1 MVKIQSLPIEGIAM
15 TSQARAGGEHH
26 FAEFPNGYGASVFR
40 HSNGGDYHV
49 AVMVDGDVAYDTP
62 ITDDVVECG
71 TVEDVA
77 AVLLRISRLPAR

>member
-1 MVKIQSLPIEGIAM
+1 MNIKSLPIEGIAM

-26 FAEFPNGYGASVFR
+26 FAEFPNGYDASVYR
-40 HSNGGDYHV
+40 HSDGIGGYHV
-49 AVMVDGDVAYDTP
+49 AVLVDGDVCYDTQ
-62 ITDDVVECG
+62 ITDDVVECR